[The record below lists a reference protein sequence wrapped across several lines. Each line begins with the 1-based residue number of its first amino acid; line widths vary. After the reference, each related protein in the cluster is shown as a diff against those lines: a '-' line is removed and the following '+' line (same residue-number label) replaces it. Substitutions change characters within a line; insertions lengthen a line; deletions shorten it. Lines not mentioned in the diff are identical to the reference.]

1 MNKKQERDMRRRL
14 LSRMPNNNNTKTMPH
29 TAKALSIQYGR
40 SPDL

>member
-1 MNKKQERDMRRRL
+1 MRAGDYYIELIERNTPDQTL
-14 LSRMPNNNNTKTMPH
+14 LH